1 MTFLSDYSKLNDIYT
16 FSKPKE
22 RKKKTLQEA
31 QSIGKMYS
39 SIVSR
44 YLDGIKG
51 QIRSL
56 VINSGGKDL
65 NVGKI
70 IQPALKV
77 LWYEGLHEGLF
88 YDKSQHNFSFVS
100 DVANFAQIDLAG
112 KNTPVESGK
121 NTPVERQKLSKE
133 QEKIIVNEY
142 LASPGQYNQSQV
154 DHIYA
159 LVSGSNKSIIA
170 REAAKYNNL
179 PTPIVNKLKKERQKL
194 KGDLKLGT
202 LTKEEREELRWL
214 NNLPKEQRDLLELQS
229 VGQDTLLARAIT
241 KQNKQKEKIT
251 RLKTVSTTLKSQG
264 QKLASTDVPTPKNS
278 SSAKKSRKQEAKR
291 LVDLQ
296 RQRIKLK
303 EELKTNVLTKEER
316 AELDWLK
323 QLPEDQRKLLELQS
337 AGQDTPLSKA
347 LTKYTQQRIR
357 IDKLKEI
364 GSELKSK
371 GISLKPPIKEKT
383 LLEEFLSIPS
393 DEGKQRYYDEL
404 TIEQKKVIRQYVLDN
419 TDSGTLLNIR
429 NYDVRGRQL
438 KGAEY
443 RKLKSFQV
451 EPENLAAATRA
462 ASIKKKQQVG
472 ALSRV
477 LTEEKIESRSRSAIS
492 PSRNRTEQEVNTI
505 LDNPELTRKEKKRA
519 LNRLIS
525 PDYAKGFGIRGDR
538 EALIDK
544 IHQERLSTQVKFP
557 TKKIQSEVKGFLRR
571 KTPGRE
577 TLSKEGNLAL
587 AYDVDVRERLR
598 DIETYYPYIASTEE
612 RESYVQ
618 AYIDART
625 LELSNYYTEEFK
637 NSIKAQV
644 AEITKGKDSKL
655 AKGRLT
661 ELFKEIETGISKE
674 ETARNKKLYDNF
686 NNAFSSAQYTDKKS
700 NQKEINNLRRLWGS
714 QVARSYRRVANKYDE
729 DSRLKQIIS
738 ILEDFQGI
746 NRNTPLTR
754 ESAEKKLAELNYPF
768 PENVVRELR
777 KLKASVLSDRDAKKL
792 ELQLER
798 MQEDYPQLEETDV
811 SLDKRSFEYQVLRNY
826 QSKKTTINVKDLPE
840 SIINDLQQ
848 RGLIKPGQKT
858 ISQSKKLQILETLR
872 EPTNYGGINPLI
884 AEQHKSLVQARK
896 LSAQEAKKNKEAPG
910 TYISKYYA
918 QIHSEKLGRALTKD
932 DYPPD
937 NIDNLI
943 INPYQRLERIL
954 NNELATSY
962 NLGRMEAFIRNGVSQ
977 VRWISVLDS
986 NTSTFCTSL
995 NNRIFNISEIQ
1006 AFSAGRG
1013 LVYDYFPNTRKT
1025 FDEVKRNSAIGVF
1038 YMPSVHPYCRSY
1050 LEPVPPQ
1057 EELQTEKKNY
1067 FSAYQQALSEQ
1078 LASAKITPESLVNNE
1093 RILQA
1098 MVVMGAVALNIK
1110 ARSDR
1115 KKKEEERKKLMVT
1128 AGAVAVAGLGAY
1140 AMARSRVGKELYDNA
1155 LENLSKGKRVQPESE
1170 VIENFI
1176 DATSRSIDDAV
1187 EQVTDTRVPLAL
1199 PPAPQ
1204 PKGLLSEQ
1212 ALPDLSSLERTA
1224 VTVEL
1229 PSFDTPSPL
1238 LKVLEEV
1245 VTDLRDDVPIP
1256 TAISDLRG
1264 GTIIPKEQLKLIDDM
1279 MMRMRGQP
1287 ENPDAIKRMEQAPSF
1302 IKKVEVYIEST
1313 TGKKPRYKG
1322 GLDDLVLIQ
1331 DLISIN
1337 DRTSKDIVTAL
1348 IRSQT
1353 RDIGNL
1359 EENIDLL
1366 LSKSFKG
1373 RLPNTNKIT
1382 KVQLIN
1388 AEQRL
1393 YLVKQR
1399 KGESSIITSDLDPTV
1414 YSSYVKELQ
1423 ARKEQLSKNLRRA
1436 KTPKKQQELQA
1447 AISDYQKAIDRLSNL
1462 FGNKGRPVS
1471 KSEAA
1476 KIKAQFSSKLALY
1489 DELSRL
1495 DLRITTKER
1504 VENGIVVAP
1513 SREIQV
1519 DATKVIGNA
1528 GQRARSFISLVKE
1541 LDKPNPLMQRLKEE
1555 YVRFFFRDEQIK
1567 GLSLRY
1573 RGAIREDLNNFIQ
1586 RPDLDTSAI
1595 NTKIEELRYMRTY
1608 ISSQITDKGNA
1619 VLRDYD
1625 IFTIG
1630 LTNETKI
1637 VRKPSVIEQ
1646 EKKFF
1651 TDNVNLYIS
1660 DIRNDIDKQI
1670 KLLEDLL

>member
-88 YDKSQHNFSFVS
+88 YDRKITFHKEVDLYLFANDDPSKLRLQKIQALKTLRDSQ
-100 DVANFAQIDLAG
+100 
-112 KNTPVESGK
+112 
-121 NTPVERQKLSKE
+121 
-133 QEKIIVNEY
+133 
-142 LASPGQYNQSQV
+142 
-154 DHIYA
+154 
-159 LVSGSNKSIIA
+159 
-170 REAAKYNNL
+170 
-179 PTPIVNKLKKERQKL
+179 
-194 KGDLKLGT
+194 
-202 LTKEEREELRWL
+202 LTKEERLLLDVYDSLDKVQQLTAVGRNSPGLNSALAKRALR
-214 NNLPKEQRDLLELQS
+214 KETAQRLREVDKKLKDLVPTSDLLDYEDPNQILQKF
-229 VGQDTLLARAIT
+229 DTLKT
-241 KQNKQKEKIT
+241 TKEKQAYYD
-251 RLKTVSTTLKSQG
+251 RLSIENRKILRAYVMEVTPENTLRQIKDYDATGKKLGKDSKASLDRSYVIESNRRLSEDQIESKSRSSI
-264 QKLASTDVPTPKNS
+264 KSTD
-278 SSAKKSRKQEAKR
+278 KR
-291 LVDLQ
+291 
-296 RQRIKLK
+296 I
-303 EELKTNVLTKEER
+303 EE
-316 AELDWLK
+316 
-323 QLPEDQRKLLELQS
+323 
-337 AGQDTPLSKA
+337 
-347 LTKYTQQRIR
+347 
-357 IDKLKEI
+357 
-364 GSELKSK
+364 
-371 GISLKPPIKEKT
+371 
-383 LLEEFLSIPS
+383 
-393 DEGKQRYYDEL
+393 
-404 TIEQKKVIRQYVLDN
+404 
-419 TDSGTLLNIR
+419 
-429 NYDVRGRQL
+429 
-438 KGAEY
+438 
-443 RKLKSFQV
+443 
-451 EPENLAAATRA
+451 
-462 ASIKKKQQVG
+462 
-472 ALSRV
+472 
-477 LTEEKIESRSRSAIS
+477 
-492 PSRNRTEQEVNTI
+492 EVNTI
-505 LDNPELTRKEKKRA
+505 IDNPSLSRKEKRQA
-519 LNRLIS
+519 LSRLVS
-525 PDYAKGFGIRGDR
+525 PTTDRSFPIHDKEKVQKMIKDMQVSSQIRVPSR
-538 EALIDK
+538 KDK
-544 IHQERLSTQVKFP
+544 TELA
-557 TKKIQSEVKGFLRR
+557 
-571 KTPGRE
+571 
-577 TLSKEGNLAL
+577 TLLKSKNKPNSLGSIL
-587 AYDVDVRERLR
+587 DVDIRERIR

-612 RESYVQ
+612 RESDIQ
-618 AYIDART
+618 AYVDART

-637 NSIKAQV
+637 ESVKSRV
-644 AEITKGKDSKL
+644 TDITKGK
-655 AKGRLT
+655 
-661 ELFKEIETGISKE
+661 KESVK
-674 ETARNKKLYDNF
+674 
-686 NNAFSSAQYTDKKS
+686 SS
-700 NQKEINNLRRLWGS
+700 L
-714 QVARSYRRVANKYDE
+714 
-729 DSRLKQIIS
+729 
-738 ILEDFQGI
+738 
-746 NRNTPLTR
+746 
-754 ESAEKKLAELNYPF
+754 
-768 PENVVRELR
+768 
-777 KLKASVLSDRDAKKL
+777 
-792 ELQLER
+792 
-798 MQEDYPQLEETDV
+798 
-811 SLDKRSFEYQVLRNY
+811 
-826 QSKKTTINVKDLPE
+826 KDLFNQIE
-840 SIINDLQQ
+840 S
-848 RGLIKPGQKT
+848 
-858 ISQSKKLQILETLR
+858 
-872 EPTNYGGINPLI
+872 GINPERKEKYYKLKDQVNKAFVKASSRVTETMSSREENLYKAARKEALKKYRSIDKVKEERKLERLREIYEAYSVDEIGEENPLI
-884 AEQHKSLVQARK
+884 ADYLRKGKTKQEILIDLSTRMEKIRQFLRTSEAEYVKGYGEIAKKKIKEDRKPRTAINVSDLDPDLREELIAAGVIKENQKVISSKGLEIIKERLSKKALERDLYLGVNPKVAEQHKSLEEARRLARRKVQQDKNGA
-896 LSAQEAKKNKEAPG
+896 SPSEYVDSFYAEIHGKKVGHPVK
-910 TYISKYYA
+910 K
-918 QIHSEKLGRALTKD
+918 QSEEW
-932 DYPPD
+932 YPD

-943 INPYQRLERIL
+943 TNPYQRLERVL

-977 VRWISVLDS
+977 VRWISILDS

-1204 PKGLLSEQ
+1204 PKGILSEQ

-1382 KVQLIN
+1382 NVQLIN

-1489 DELSRL
+1489 DELSKL